1 MSKRRGPSYTQAE
14 VLHLLTIVREHLPIG
29 QDEWEGVCQEHIL
42 AWPNCGR
49 DYLSIRRKFNQLAN
63 KHMPTGETVCPPEV
77 REAKEISALITEK
90 ADIEIFEDDEEPFV
104 FGFSKSSDESASL
117 PRTVTTSTKSGDT
130 EVDSVILQ

>member
-63 KHMPTGETVCPPEV
+63 KHMPTDEPVCPPEI

-90 ADIEIFEDDEEPFV
+90 ADIEIF
-104 FGFSKSSDESASL
+104 KTMRNRLYSDSRNQAMNQFL
-117 PRTVTTSTKSGDT
+117 IPA
-130 EVDSVILQ
+130 Q